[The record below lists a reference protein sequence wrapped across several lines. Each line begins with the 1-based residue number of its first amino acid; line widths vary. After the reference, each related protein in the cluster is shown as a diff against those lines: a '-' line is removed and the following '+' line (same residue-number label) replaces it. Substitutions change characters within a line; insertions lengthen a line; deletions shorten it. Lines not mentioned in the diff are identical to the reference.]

1 MRPIATRRNALQY
14 PLDGVLGSEAQVRL
28 LRALIHDVEA
38 PLGVS
43 DAAKLSGL
51 TQAGARK
58 ALDRLEASGLVER
71 IGGGRTQQYG
81 VRVQEPLVK
90 ALGRLFG
97 DEQQRYDELISA
109 LRTTLHGL
117 HDVQTAWIERLPVAP
132 GDPLEVVVVADAR
145 SIGWL
150 GAELR
155 TRLVPIE
162 KEFNLIIESA
172 IFSRA
177 DAPQRGADALLLWLA
192 EPGDGPRSP
201 QRPRTHREA
210 ERRSLLMARAVAELI
225 RSDPSLTRRAAHHLS
240 RLAEEGHGTA
250 AGDVL
255 EWRQLLETY
264 APERLRKF
272 LVSDSSRAQRLRQSS
287 PFLAVLSPQERD
299 RLMGVMEKL
308 R

>member
-1 MRPIATRRNALQY
+1 MRPIATRRSALRY

-38 PLGVS
+38 PLGVP
-43 DAAKLSGL
+43 DAAKLAGL

-81 VRVQEPLVK
+81 VRAQEPLVK
-90 ALGRLFG
+90 ALSRLFG
-97 DEQQRYDELISA
+97 DEQQRYDELIAA
-109 LRTTLHGL
+109 LRTMLHGL
-117 HDVQTAWIERLPVAP
+117 HEVRTAWIDRLPVAP

-145 SIGWL
+145 SIAWL

-155 TRLVPIE
+155 TRLAPIE
-162 KEFNLIIESA
+162 KEHNLIIESA
-172 IFSRA
+172 LFSRA
-177 DAPQRGADALLLWLA
+177 DAPQRGADALLLWAA
-192 EPGDGPRSP
+192 EPDDGPGSA

-210 ERRSLLMARAVAELI
+210 EERSLLMARAVAELI

-240 RLAEEGHGTA
+240 RLAQEGQGTA
-250 AGDVL
+250 AGDL
-255 EWRQLLETY
+255 SEWRQLLETY
-264 APERLRKF
+264 APERLRQF

-287 PFLAVLSPQERD
+287 PFLAVLSPHERD
-299 RLMGVMEKL
+299 RLMALMET
-308 R
+308 RR

>member
-1 MRPIATRRNALQY
+1 MRPIATRRNALRY

-51 TQAGARK
+51 TQAGARR
-58 ALDRLEASGLVER
+58 ALDRLETSGLVER

-81 VRVQEPLVK
+81 VRAQEPLVQ
-90 ALGRLFG
+90 ALSRLFG
-97 DEQQRYDELISA
+97 DEQQRYDELIAA
-109 LRTTLHGL
+109 LRTMLHGL
-117 HDVQTAWIERLPVAP
+117 HEVRTAWIDRLPVAP

-145 SIGWL
+145 SIAWL

-155 TRLVPIE
+155 TRLAPIE
-162 KEFNLIIESA
+162 KEHNLIIESA
-172 IFSRA
+172 LFSRA
-177 DAPQRGADALLLWLA
+177 DAPQRGADALLLWAA
-192 EPGDGPRSP
+192 EPDDGPGSA

-210 ERRSLLMARAVAELI
+210 EERSLLMARAVAELI
-225 RSDPSLTRRAAHHLS
+225 RSDPSLTKRAAHHLS
-240 RLAEEGHGTA
+240 RLAQEGQGTA
-250 AGDVL
+250 AGDL
-255 EWRQLLETY
+255 SEWRQLLETY
-264 APERLRKF
+264 APERLRQF

-299 RLMGVMEKL
+299 RLKALMET
-308 R
+308 RR